1 MTDYTRHQKK
11 IIERYYDR
19 RDEIMLG
26 KLQETVTELYLAE
39 TDAKRD
45 QLWKRAEKA
54 MKGLKVPDAV
64 VKHILAQAKSEIL
77 AKNVRQWLQDAQ
89 KGAGAGRKA

>member
-1 MTDYTRHQKK
+1 MPEYTRHQKK

-39 TDAKRD
+39 TEAKRD

-54 MKGLKVPDAV
+54 MKALKVPDTIAQN
-64 VKHILAQAKSEIL
+64 ILSQAKPEVL
-77 AKNVRQWLQDAQ
+77 AKNVRDWL
-89 KGAGAGRKA
+89 KAAKK